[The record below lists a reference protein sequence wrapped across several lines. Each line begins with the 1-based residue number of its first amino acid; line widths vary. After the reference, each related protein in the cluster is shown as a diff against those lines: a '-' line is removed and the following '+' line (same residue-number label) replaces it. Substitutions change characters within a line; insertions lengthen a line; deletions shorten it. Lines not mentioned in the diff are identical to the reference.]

1 MSALS
6 AAVDKGLLAGWKRGR
21 PKVVDVLLGAEGI
34 FVSLCSHTLLPHT
47 SQFNVV
53 ELIVS

>member
-34 FVSLCSHTLLPHT
+34 FVSHT